1 MRRIFCLLLTLL
13 LLPAALA
20 EESYDDLGAY
30 GESAMWPVMQN
41 GLWGFVDGTGE
52 LIIPCEWED
61 LKYAMVVDGYA
72 PVCRDGQWGIIRRD
86 GTLAVPCVWDMTR
99 VEVDGG
105 FTMWK
110 NGYAGA
116 MAEDGTVLI
125 PCDTY
130 TWVGPA
136 IDGVR
141 HVIRDGLLGMC
152 DEDGDLITPCQWD
165 DGGYFQE
172 GLAFVQ
178 SEAGYGYIN
187 MQGEVA
193 IACQYAL
200 ASDFHQ
206 GSAAV
211 KLPGFGGYQ
220 LIDRTGTALS
230 GPWTG
235 MELYSDNAL
244 LLVEQDGKFGYIDR
258 QGNIAI
264 PLVYDNAQ
272 SFGDGLALVRQ
283 GEASFWIDETGAKVL
298 DRPEGYRSSPFRD
311 GLAALRDES
320 DLCGLMD
327 KQGNLVIP
335 CEWESWFNYAFG
347 EDDITPAQRDG
358 QIGFLNR
365 AGELISGQTYP
376 VSETIYGLD
385 GDRLFLLREGKLS
398 VWSAEG
404 AQLK

>member
-1 MRRIFCLLLTLL
+1 
-13 LLPAALA
+13 
-20 EESYDDLGAY
+20 
-30 GESAMWPVMQN
+30 MQN
-41 GLWGFVDGTGE
+41 GLWGFVDDTGE

-61 LKYAMVVDGYA
+61 LQYIMVVDGYA
-72 PVCRDGQWGIIRRD
+72 PVCKEGKWGVIRRD

-105 FTMWK
+105 FTMWQ

-116 MAEDGTVLI
+116 MAEDGTILI

-130 TWVGPA
+130 AWVGPC

-141 HVIRDGLLGMC
+141 HVIREGVLGMC

-165 DGGYFQE
+165 DGGYFQD

-187 MQGEVA
+187 RQGEVV
-193 IACQYAL
+193 IPCQYAL
-200 ASDFHQ
+200 ANDFHQ

-211 KLPGFGGYQ
+211 KLPGFEGYQ
-220 LIDRTGTALS
+220 LIDPTGAVLS
-230 GPWTG
+230 GPWTNL
-235 MELYSDNAL
+235 ELYSDNTL
-244 LLVEQDGKFGYIDR
+244 LLVEQDGKYGYIDR

-264 PLVYDNAQ
+264 PLAYDNAQ
-272 SFGDGLALVRQ
+272 SFGDGLALVQQ

-311 GLAALRDES
+311 GLAALRDAN
-320 DLCGLMD
+320 DLGGLMD
-327 KQGNLVIP
+327 KQGRFIIP
-335 CEWESWFNYAFG
+335 CKWESWFDYAFG
-347 EDDITPAQRDG
+347 KDDIAPAQRDG
-358 QIGFLNR
+358 QIGFINR
-365 AGELISGQTYP
+365 AGELISGQMYP
-376 VSETIYGLD
+376 ATEVSYGLD

-404 AQLK
+404 TQLK